1 MIVFRRTLGVAL
13 GLLLLPV
20 YLLAMVSCQIG
31 ATVLS
36 ADFYKDRFSDS
47 KLYDFVLMEL
57 PLALVGE
64 IRRSGDRSRELDEV
78 VLMSYGLTDQ
88 EIVDSLNRALPPAL
102 LQQTLE
108 QGLDEIVPYIAGERG
123 GFILIVDLNEIGEA
137 LVEETK
143 YILRESDAYTSLSE
157 MVGRIVAEEV
167 ASGTEEL
174 NLGVSTE
181 RIAQAV
187 MDTVTADWLRA
198 QIESSLD
205 ELAPYLLGETDAFEV
220 SLNVGE
226 LAERGASEA
235 KDLLREAGAYDTLYE
250 DVLETA
256 IADRLDVDLL
266 TPSGVEVVREEL
278 LGVIKVAA
286 PEAWIREHVER
297 LVDEGA
303 DWISGT
309 SQEMSV
315 VIDLRENKV
324 AAHSA
329 LLDLTR
335 RKVEEY
341 LTDCPEN
348 LVALADVLIRAR
360 LQECRALSGA
370 TGPEIDEAVSL
381 LKKHL
386 DPEIETHVLAN
397 IPDSIHITDQ
407 DILWG
412 DVDISE
418 GHFAS
423 ILEDVREIT
432 LRAQSFTEA
441 DLREELERISGP
453 WTVDALKQVRSALS
467 GGLVWTEQDLLS
479 LVESELGHGE
489 LQDFQQARTW
499 MSRFKALS
507 WLAWIPVI
515 VLLISIGLL
524 GGRNW
529 HSRVSWAAACLIGIT
544 SLLVV
549 ALQFLHS
556 MWSSRIEEV
565 RVETLGQLDPGS
577 PSSLSTEMIVNKG
590 FDVVT
595 GAGSVFIDGL
605 VRQSLIGL
613 AIGLAVVAATIV
625 WWHWRTT

>member
-1 MIVFRRTLGVAL
+1 M
-13 GLLLLPV
+13 
-20 YLLAMVSCQIG
+20 
-31 ATVLS
+31 
-36 ADFYKDRFSDS
+36 
-47 KLYDFVLMEL
+47 
-57 PLALVGE
+57 
-64 IRRSGDRSRELDEV
+64 
-78 VLMSYGLTDQ
+78 
-88 EIVDSLNRALPPAL
+88 
-102 LQQTLE
+102 
-108 QGLDEIVPYIAGERG
+108 
-123 GFILIVDLNEIGEA
+123 
-137 LVEETK
+137 
-143 YILRESDAYTSLSE
+143 
-157 MVGRIVAEEV
+157 
-167 ASGTEEL
+167 
-174 NLGVSTE
+174 
-181 RIAQAV
+181 
-187 MDTVTADWLRA
+187 
-198 QIESSLD
+198 ESSLD

-412 DVDISE
+412 DDDISE
-418 GHFAS
+418 GRFAA

-453 WTVDALKQVRSALS
+453 WTVDALEQVRSA
-467 GGLVWTEQDLLS
+467 
-479 LVESELGHGE
+479 